1 MRGPPTIELDVMER
15 QLQISRCR
23 LCCACVDRNCQQL
36 LPPVSSLAAGNTV
49 RARVC
54 SVSNHRMINVYVR
67 PVLHMHKIFHHICKL
82 IPAAEFLAPS
92 HFDVFT
98 TSLLCQLPLP
108 KHQHN
113 IDSTVVFRCLRFS
126 KLCFGKYRVFL
137 FTQDFFI
144 LYMVIG
150 WHTVKN
156 VNMTGS
162 FCCLY
167 CWVQPHSDAE
177 DSHSKGFQR
186 KVHSFIIHGN
196 K

>member
-1 MRGPPTIELDVMER
+1 MER

-82 IPAAEFLAPS
+82 IPALLHLILMCLLQVYCVNF
-92 HFDVFT
+92 HFQNTNIILTV
-98 TSLLCQLPLP
+98 LLF
-108 KHQHN
+108 
-113 IDSTVVFRCLRFS
+113 FRCLRFS

-144 LYMVIG
+144 LYMVVG
-150 WHTVKN
+150 
-156 VNMTGS
+156 
-162 FCCLY
+162 
-167 CWVQPHSDAE
+167 
-177 DSHSKGFQR
+177 
-186 KVHSFIIHGN
+186 
-196 K
+196 

>member
-1 MRGPPTIELDVMER
+1 MGYTIELDVMER

-92 HFDVFT
+92 HFHVFINVYVRPVLHMHKIFHHICKLIPAAEFLAPSHFDVFT

-137 FTQDFFI
+137 FTQDFFS
-144 LYMVIG
+144 V
-150 WHTVKN
+150 
-156 VNMTGS
+156 
-162 FCCLY
+162 FCI
-167 CWVQPHSDAE
+167 W
-177 DSHSKGFQR
+177 
-186 KVHSFIIHGN
+186 
-196 K
+196 